1 LWLSYY
7 YAAHALH
14 WPVNNPTWRRC
25 TSAITRS
32 HSLHEFELTE
42 NSRVT
47 GAGIRAVCRR
57 IKVCWWHADEG
68 SIAQAVPLIC
78 MQPPSTVSPASP
90 SAMYQGLSHVVLSAC
105 TRLHSKTLSGLAK
118 QPLQLLDLSDATSIT
133 DVGLSAL
140 CDMAGTA
147 RKVAMNSY
155 RITSDRLPLFM
166 LTQMALSRRWH
177 CHADGTVTQMALS
190 HWLLPPQRARS
201 SPRVS
206 PTAPTFPWFT
216 PPWCAMSPDTVTRR
230 HPPLWVHGNH
240 RRGCC
245 RAGHVPSPG
254 ASGSCRLPC
263 VGLRGYQLW

>member
-1 LWLSYY
+1 MWLSYY

-177 CHADGTVTQMALS
+177 CHTGCCLPSAPEVRPAS
-190 HWLLPPQRARS
+190 PPPPQPFLG
-201 SPRVS
+201 SPLPGVPCPRIQSLVDIRLSGCTAITDAGVAALATCLLLERVDL
-206 PTAPTFPWFT
+206 A
-216 PPWCAMSPDTVTRR
+216 
-230 HPPLWVHGNH
+230 G
-240 RRGCC
+240 C
-245 RAGHVPSPG
+245 RA
-254 ASGSCRLPC
+254 
-263 VGLRGYQLW
+263 